1 MNARALFFADGR
13 RLRAPWRLAL
23 FALALLACAP
33 LGRLVHTVL
42 DPLARAAR
50 LPAEAA
56 FWWSALAAVAI
67 AHVVL
72 VKWIDRAGWDE
83 VWLGREAAR
92 PRLLAWGAVLGALA
106 IGVPS
111 ALLLATGWLTTVS
124 GAPGSSLGA
133 ALVVATIL
141 VPAAMAEELVFRGY
155 ALRALRDGIGW
166 PAAIVLTSV
175 VFALLH
181 LNNPGAGP
189 RPLLLV
195 TLAGIM
201 LGAIVALWRSLWA
214 AWAAH
219 FAWNFVLAAL
229 LHSAVSG
236 GALPTPDYVVTDSG
250 PDWATG
256 GSWGPEGGVVAGLG
270 MLGGL
275 SFLYLRARRSPIAGR
290 RASTTA
296 SVNARPAGREE
307 PLA

>member
-1 MNARALFFADGR
+1 MNAGQVFFAEGR

-23 FALALLACAP
+23 FLLALLAAAP
-33 LGRLVHTVL
+33 VGKLAFDFVL
-42 DPLARAAR
+42 IPIARAAR
-50 LPAEAA
+50 LPPEAA
-56 FWWSALAAVAI
+56 FWWSAVVALAI
-67 AHVVL
+67 AHLVA
-72 VKWIDRAGWDE
+72 VKWIDRAGWDA
-83 VWLGREAAR
+83 VWLGRAAAR
-92 PRLLAWGAVLGALA
+92 PSLFARGAVLGALA
-106 IGVPS
+106 IGLPA
-111 ALLLATGWLTTVS
+111 ALLLAGGWLTRVT

-133 ALVVATIL
+133 AFVAAAIL
-141 VPAAMAEELVFRGY
+141 VPAAMAEELLFRGY
-155 ALRALRDGIGW
+155 PLRVLRDGIGW

-181 LNNPGAGP
+181 VNNPGAGP
-189 RPLLLV
+189 RPIALV

-201 LGAIVALWRSLWA
+201 LGAVVAAWRSLWA

-236 GALPTPDYVVTDSG
+236 GALPTPDYVVVDAG

-256 GSWGPEGGVVAGLG
+256 GSWGPEGGFVAGLG

-275 SFLYLRARRSPIAGR
+275 SFLYARGR
-290 RASTTA
+290 RRGRLATDVTPN
-296 SVNARPAGREE
+296 NARPAGREE

>member
-1 MNARALFFADGR
+1 MSAREIFFAEGR
-13 RLRAPWRLAL
+13 RLRAPLRLAL
-23 FALALLACAP
+23 FLLALVGCAP
-33 LGRLVHTVL
+33 LGRLVHFVL
-42 DPLARAAR
+42 DPLTRAAR

-56 FWWSALAAVAI
+56 FWWSALAALVVA
-67 AHVVL
+67 HLVM
-72 VKWIDRAGWDE
+72 VKWIDRAGWDQ
-83 VWLGREAAR
+83 VWLGRAAAR
-92 PRLLAWGAVLGALA
+92 PSLLAWGTVLGALA

-111 ALLLATGWLTTVS
+111 ALLLATGWLTTVT
-124 GAPGSSLGA
+124 GAPGSSLQA

-141 VPAAMAEELVFRGY
+141 VPAAMAEELLFRGY
-155 ALRALRDGIGW
+155 ALRVLRDGIGW
-166 PAAIVLTSV
+166 PAAIVITSV

-181 LNNPGAGP
+181 VNNPGAGP
-189 RPLLLV
+189 RPIALV

-201 LGAIVALWRSLWA
+201 LGAVVAAWRSLWA

-275 SFLYLRARRSPIAGR
+275 SFLYLRGR
-290 RASTTA
+290 RGSAGSRNASTLE